1 MITKVEFRL
10 DGSSTGYVMDVQVP
24 KTNTKYLVRDIRGLT
39 PVKADIITS
48 KNALLDGEGYNTR
61 QVGKRNIV
69 IDFEYRP
76 NWASGESATTLRNNL
91 YNFATP
97 GTKVE
102 LFLTIDDSV
111 VRRID
116 GHIESLES
124 PLFSSE
130 ITGQLSIICPVPE
143 FLSTM
148 QTLTLST
155 GTTLRYNYQG
165 SIPTG
170 IVVHATPHV
179 NLKAFEIIVS
189 SLSRPLAERT
199 KRVRVEAPDT
209 PYAMPAEDPIRFSS
223 KDREKYFNT
232 YSGRNLIPFMRV
244 FDWPKLYPGNNDIRA
259 RAYSHSTGTELQS
272 APVTVYFDERFGGL

>member
-1 MITKVEFRL
+1 MITKVEFRV
-10 DGSSTGYVMDVQVP
+10 DGSSTGYVMDVQIP

-39 PVKADIITS
+39 PVKADIVTS
-48 KNALLDGEGYNTR
+48 KNSLLDGEGYNSR

-76 NWASGESATTLRNNL
+76 NWATGESATTLRSNL
-91 YNFATP
+91 YKFATP

-102 LFLTIDDSV
+102 VFFTIDDSYI
-111 VRRID
+111 RRID

-148 QTLTLST
+148 QTLEFTS

-179 NLKAFEIIVS
+179 HLKEFEIYVY
-189 SLSRPLAERT
+189 SLSRPSAERG
-199 KRVRVEAPDT
+199 KKVRVVSPET
-209 PYAMPAEDPIRFSS
+209 SYAMPANDQIRFSS

-232 YSGRNLIPFMRV
+232 YSGRNLIPFMQL
-244 FDWPKLYPGNNDIRA
+244 FDWPKLHPGNNDICV
-259 RAYSHSTGTELQS
+259 RAYSHSSGAELMS
-272 APVTVYFDERFGGL
+272 VPVTVYFDERFGGL